1 MRARAGTIGGPVAAP
16 FSGLRRRARG
26 RGRHTPRF
34 PHGAAHAGMHA
45 RRGRYGMDEG
55 ALQFNSHAREGLART
70 GTLRTP
76 HGSVSTPAFVVVA
89 TQASVKGVAPG
100 VAAQAGTQ
108 LLFANT
114 YHLYLRPGAEVV
126 ARHGGLHR
134 FMNWDGPI
142 LTDSGGF
149 QVFSL
154 GASIEHGVG
163 KVASIFPG
171 ASATP
176 RLGGGGSMVR
186 IGEDG
191 VRFKSHIDGSQHAFS
206 PEISIEVQ
214 RALGADIVLA
224 FDECTS
230 PLHDEA
236 YTESAMERTHRWA
249 ERSLAAFERSEPRH
263 GYPQALYGVVQ
274 GGAFR
279 ALREASAAAIAAM
292 PFDGIAIGGNLGHTL
307 EDMHAVL
314 DWTVPALPEGKPRHL
329 LGIGDVPSILE
340 AVERGVD
347 TFDCVAPTR
356 NARNGAA
363 FVRRADD
370 GGPAPA
376 FRINLRNARFAD
388 DLRPLE
394 EGCDCQTCRGYS
406 RAYLRHLFKAGERL
420 AEQLTTIHNL
430 RFMARLMADVRA
442 SLAGGGFAEFKSELL
457 SGR

>member
-1 MRARAGTIGGPVAAP
+1 MD
-16 FSGLRRRARG
+16 
-26 RGRHTPRF
+26 RHALDFTT
-34 PHGAAHAGMHA
+34 HA
-45 RRGRYGMDEG
+45 R
-55 ALQFNSHAREGLART
+55 SGLARA

-76 HGSVSTPAFVVVA
+76 HGVVRTPAFVVVA
-89 TQASVKGVAPG
+89 TQAAVKGVPPDA
-100 VAAQAGTQ
+100 VARAGTQ

-114 YHLYLRPGAEVV
+114 YHLYLRPGADVV

-134 FMNWDGPI
+134 FMAWDGPI

-171 ASATP
+171 EAPAPP
-176 RLGGGGSMVR
+176 RRSGTGSMVR
-186 IGEDG
+186 VGEDE
-191 VRFKSHIDGSQHAFS
+191 VVFKSHVDGSLHAFS
-206 PEISIEVQ
+206 PEVSIGVQ
-214 RALGADIVLA
+214 RSLGADIALA

-236 YTESAMERTHRWA
+236 YTRRSMERTHRWA
-249 ERSLAAFERSEPRH
+249 ERSLAAFEASEPLH
-263 GYPQALYGVVQ
+263 GYPQALFGVVQ

-279 ALREASAAAIAAM
+279 RLREESARVIASM
-292 PFDGIAIGGNLGHTL
+292 PFDGIAIGGNLGSTL
-307 EDMHAVL
+307 RRMYEVL
-314 DWTVPALPEGKPRHL
+314 DWTVPALPEDKPRHL

-363 FVRRADD
+363 FVRRGDD
-370 GGPAPA
+370 GEHIPT
-376 FRINLRNARFAD
+376 FRLNLRNARFAE

-394 EGCDCQTCRGYS
+394 AGCDCTTCRRYS
-406 RAYLRHLFKAGERL
+406 RSYVRHLFKANERL
-420 AEQLTTIHNL
+420 AQQLVTIHNL
-430 RFMARLMADVRA
+430 RFMARLMEDIRT
-442 SLAGGGFAEFKSELL
+442 SLAEDRFGALKATLLGPGGAGS
-457 SGR
+457 